1 MAGLNRFPFPKL
13 GEVHNYVYLFKADA
27 ARGASE
33 GNKARPVL
41 VIAAGEVRV
50 IVMAVTTKGE
60 FSTSAT
66 AKVPEDVAR
75 AMGLPRP
82 NESWLLTAEAND
94 FTWVGYDLRLVPGK
108 QTSVFGRSP
117 PGFIAA
123 AIQWFRSLKGA
134 RVNRD

>member
-1 MAGLNRFPFPKL
+1 M
-13 GEVHNYVYLFKADA
+13 FKADA
-27 ARGASE
+27 AQGSSE

-41 VIAAGEVRV
+41 VIAAGEGRV
-50 IVMAVTTKGE
+50 VVMAVTTKGE

-66 AKVPEDVAR
+66 VKIPEDVAR

-82 NESWLLTAEAND
+82 NESWLLAAEAND

-117 PGFIAA
+117 PGFVAA
-123 AIQWFRSLKGA
+123 AIERFRSLKGA